1 MGKSEDRSSLTGYRF
16 TDRPVGLSSRV
27 RRDTGRPQQTWTS
40 PCGVTLTLPMIV
52 DLVCMGP
59 SNRRHWSAEAR
70 VGLVDGR
77 PELLAMLLETG
88 NDAPAGLEVEQL
100 QVNFR
105 WNTPLEI
112 VTRMVPRIIAR
123 GGDPYEFEFP
133 SEGFPG
139 VSQPRPGHRL
149 TEEFLTDI
157 ARDYLTAEA
166 PYATTMA
173 QRYNVSPRTVVSW
186 IEKARQRGVLT
197 GSRRASADLTPFP
210 DTEREPC

>member
-1 MGKSEDRSSLTGYRF
+1 MNTPEDRSSLTGDRF

-40 PCGVTLTLPMIV
+40 ACGVTLTLPMIV
-52 DLVCMGP
+52 DLVCMG
-59 SNRRHWSAEAR
+59 SSDRRHWSAEAR
-70 VGLVDGR
+70 VGLADGR
-77 PELLAMLLETG
+77 PQLLAMLVEAG
-88 NDAPAGLEVEQL
+88 NDAPAGLRVEHL

-105 WNTPLEI
+105 WNTPVEI

-123 GGDPYEFEFP
+123 GGDPYDFEFP
-133 SEGFPG
+133 VAGFPE

-149 TEEFLTDI
+149 TEEFLTDV

-186 IEKARQRGVLT
+186 IEKARQRGLLT
-197 GSRRASADLTPFP
+197 GTRRGSAELTPFP
-210 DTEREPC
+210 DSAPEPC